1 MGRTPARRARGYS
14 PLTAT
19 LRTPLARWGFTALAL
34 LALATAQA
42 GPFLATTALAAYAW
56 RNPTSRRPRR
66 RR

>member
-34 LALATAQA
+34 LATAQA